1 MMSFR
6 SARKLSN
13 YLVRAKIYP
22 NERSIGT
29 FKYDKKRYKVYE
41 NVNKTENFTSSVSQ
55 KTYKFNH

>member
-1 MMSFR
+1 MSFR

-13 YLVRAKIYP
+13 YLLRAKIYP

-41 NVNKTENFTSSVSQ
+41 NVNKL
-55 KTYKFNH
+55 KTLLLQFHKKNINSITD